1 MYKEAQFQAFQVV
14 TGKNIEDYPLLM
26 MNWAHCIL
34 YHQIDDMS
42 SFQHFS
48 TFADLFAVNI

>member
-26 MNWAHCIL
+26 MNWARCIL
-34 YHQIDDMS
+34 YHQIDAMS

-48 TFADLFAVNI
+48 TFADLFVVNI